1 MENRGVK
8 VDGVKQRS
16 GWWAEWQGARILVC
30 TPVPP
35 LSYPLSWAMRNKS
48 RPETAAILL
57 RLLPQRG
64 QLSAARLASFT
75 PRVLQASMLHTTH
88 PASFTPLILRP
99 LWLHTTRPV
108 SLHASHH
115 TSCKPILLHTT
126 RPASLHASHHSPCEL
141 HTTRPASLQASHH
154 TSCKPILLYTTR
166 PASFTPL
173 RIQGCV
179 TDRGIQ
185 KSLPF
190 FVFATQFPK
199 LPASFI
205 PLSSNN
211 RVTTDGVHEA
221 RAGAPLCTDAFHP
234 CR

>member
-1 MENRGVK
+1 
-8 VDGVKQRS
+8 
-16 GWWAEWQGARILVC
+16 
-30 TPVPP
+30 
-35 LSYPLSWAMRNKS
+35 
-48 RPETAAILL
+48 
-57 RLLPQRG
+57 
-64 QLSAARLASFT
+64 
-75 PRVLQASMLHTTH
+75 MLHTTR
-88 PASFTPLILRP
+88 PASFTPLVLR
-99 LWLHTTRPV
+99 
-108 SLHASHH
+108 ASHH
-115 TSCKPILLHTT
+115 TSCKPACFTPFILQAYTCFSPLVLRDLHHSFCKPFSLHTT
-126 RPASLHASHHSPCEL
+126 RPESLHASHHPSCEL
-141 HTTRPASLQASHH
+141 HTTHPASLQASHH

-221 RAGAPLCTDAFHP
+221 RARAPLPCTDAFHP